1 MTELMSRFRQ
11 VVESRRSVRVF
22 TQEQIPDAVVEE
34 CLDLA
39 LLAPTSSNLQCW
51 EFYWVKS
58 EAQKSEMV
66 KACLSQPAAATAQT
80 LIVCVARTNT
90 WKKHAKQMLEFLE
103 KHPESPKAVKLY
115 YSKLVPFV
123 YGQGF
128 LGVWGVLKK
137 YLVLPVVGLFR
148 PVPRGPVGSAGMRE
162 WAHKTTA
169 LACEN
174 LMLGLSAAGFDSCP
188 MEGFDERRV
197 KKILGLGC
205 GSYVTMVVG
214 AGRRA
219 EKGIYGPRIR
229 FPKEQFIF
237 RV

>member
-1 MTELMSRFRQ
+1 MTELMSSFRQ
-11 VVESRRSVRVF
+11 VVENRRSVRVF

-51 EFYWVKS
+51 EFYWVKN
-58 EAQKSEMV
+58 EQAKADLV

-90 WKKHAKQMLEFLE
+90 WKKNAKQMLAALE
-103 KHPESPKAVKLY
+103 KYPETPKAVKLY

-128 LGVWGVLKK
+128 LGVWGALKK
-137 YLVLPVVGLFR
+137 YLILPVAGLFR
-148 PVPRGPVGSAGMRE
+148 PVPRGPVGLAGMRE

-174 LMLGLSAAGFDSCP
+174 LMLSLSAAGYDSCP
-188 MEGFDERRV
+188 MEGFDEVRV
-197 KKILGLGC
+197 KRLLNLGC
-205 GSYVTMVVG
+205 GAYVTMVVG

-219 EKGIYGPRIR
+219 ENGIYGPRIR
-229 FPKEQFIF
+229 FSKEQFIF